1 MTQVAGRG
9 VATTSQG
16 TEQPIVVDFHD
27 VRVSKLMDYMSAGT
41 QIRFRFES
49 TDILALALQS

>member
-1 MTQVAGRG
+1 M
-9 VATTSQG
+9 
-16 TEQPIVVDFHD
+16 VDFHD
-27 VRVSKLMDYMSAGT
+27 VRVSKLMDYMSAAT